1 MLNKLKKVKDL
12 TKRVRKSKDGKV
24 LVENFAYLSL
34 LQVAGYIFPLITLP
48 YLARVIGV
56 DSFGKIAF
64 AGAIIVWFQTVA
76 DWGFNY
82 TATRDVAKNREDK
95 EKVSQIF
102 SNVLWARCILTLFS
116 FILLIILIIFVPK
129 FQEITL
135 LLLITF
141 LMIPGHILFPDWFFQ
156 AMEKMKYIT
165 ILNLISKL
173 LFTIAVFVFIK
184 EKSDFILQPL
194 FVSLGYVVSG
204 IIAMYYILVRWKIKL
219 YKPNI
224 KEIRLTIKNSTDV
237 FINTIMPNLYSSF
250 STFLLGMFGGPVSNG
265 ILDAGYK
272 FIGISKNFLTI
283 IYRTFFP
290 YLSRKIDKHSVYA
303 KGNIYLSI
311 TISVLL
317 FLLAPVLIKLFF
329 TSEFYDSILV
339 MRIMSISI
347 FFLSLI
353 TLYGTNYMIIEGY
366 EKKLR
371 NITLICSLFGFA
383 FSFPIIYYFDFIGA
397 AINITLTRGILGLSI
412 YFQAKKIKNKKIRY
426 E

>member
-1 MLNKLKKVKDL
+1 MLNKLKKLKDL

-24 LVENFAYLSL
+24 LVENFAYLTL

-64 AGAIIVWFQTVA
+64 AGAIIGWFYTVA

-116 FILLIILIIFVPK
+116 FILLIILILLVPK
-129 FQEITL
+129 FQEISI

-141 LMIPGHILFPDWFFQ
+141 LMIPGYILFPDWFFQ

-184 EKSDFILQPL
+184 EKSDYILQPL
-194 FVSLGYVVSG
+194 FVSLGFVVSG
-204 IIAMYYILVRWKIKL
+204 IIAMYYILVRWKVKL

-224 KEIRLTIKNSTDV
+224 KEIRLTIKNSTDI
-237 FINTIMPNLYSSF
+237 FINNLMPNLYNSF
-250 STFLLGMFGGPVSNG
+250 STFLLGIFGGAVSTG
-265 ILDAGYK
+265 ILNSGTK
-272 FIGISKNFLTI
+272 FVDVSQQFMNIIS
-283 IYRTFFP
+283 RTFFP
-290 YLSRKIDKHSVYA
+290 FLSRKIESHNLFA
-303 KGNIYLSI
+303 KMNIY
-311 TISVLL
+311 ISLLISALL
-317 FLLAPVLIKLFF
+317 FIFAPILIKLFF
-329 TSEFYDSILV
+329 TPEFYDSIKVLQL
-339 MRIMSISI
+339 MSISI
-347 FFLSLI
+347 FFLSLSSI
-353 TLYGTNYMIIEGY
+353 YGTNYMIIQGY
-366 EKKLR
+366 EKQLR
-371 NITLICSLFGFA
+371 NITFVSSIIGFTL
-383 FSFPIIYYFDFIGA
+383 SFPLIYFFDYIGA
-397 AINITLTRGILGLSI
+397 ALTVTLTRGILGLSI
-412 YFQAKKIKNKKIRY
+412 TYFARKIKIEK
-426 E
+426 